1 MGPRLPCLS
10 IYPLPF
16 TDRIRMV
23 LSTTRDILA
32 SSIYLRL
39 GKGAT
44 ALGCSTIYIESHIV
58 DIHIPRAKM
67 QAKLLQNSLSEPQ
80 LQLESQSLT
89 PRKRKVQTEQSGYRY
104 RYIQGNL
111 PSFSESV
118 SSGEKIP

>member
-1 MGPRLPCLS
+1 
-10 IYPLPF
+10 
-16 TDRIRMV
+16 MV

-89 PRKRKVQTEQSGYRY
+89 PPEKEKVQIEQSGYRY
-104 RYIQGNL
+104 TQGNL

-118 SSGEKIP
+118 SSVEKIP